1 MKKLWIAMA
10 CSLALVAC
18 SKDKEV
24 KEESTMQEEPE
35 EVVEEVVLYDAL
47 TGIEIEEE
55 NQLKPIVA
63 TINNDPKARPQ
74 TGVGAADVMYEFLIE
89 GQGTRYLAV
98 YHSEMPEQI
107 GPMRSARHY
116 FLPIPQDLQA
126 FYVAHGYSP
135 LARQQLSQGAIK
147 HVNGMEHDGSLF
159 KRSSDRYAP
168 HNSYITYE
176 AIQQAMDMTSTPLDE
191 KTLPELTFNEEP
203 VTRGTVETMSV
214 RYGSSN
220 LFKSDYRLQEDGTY
234 IRSVNGE
241 TFIERLTGE
250 AVPYANVIVIE
261 GTYDWIDQEG
271 RRNFDLQQGG
281 RGLLFQNGNVLRIE
295 WTYDGGMIRSFVDGV
310 EIPYEKGKTFI
321 HAIPADLSLENS
333 VSYEEKVE

>member
-1 MKKLWIAMA
+1 MKKLWIAIA

-24 KEESTMQEEPE
+24 VETPVMEEEPE

-47 TGIEIEEE
+47 TGVEIEEE
-55 NQLKPIVA
+55 NTFKPIVA

-74 TGVGAADVMYEFLIE
+74 TGVGAADIIYEFLIE
-89 GQGTRYLAV
+89 GQGTRYVAL

-135 LARQQLSQGAIK
+135 LARQQLGQGAIK

-176 AIQQAMDMTSTPLDE
+176 AIQQAMEMTNTPLDE
-191 KTLPELTFNEEP
+191 KTLPELTFNEEQ
-203 VTRGTVETMSV
+203 VDRGTVETMSV
-214 RYGSSN
+214 RYGPSN
-220 LFKSDYRLQEDGTY
+220 LFKSEYTLQEDGTY

-250 AVPYANVIVIE
+250 AVRYANVIVIE

-281 RGLLFQNGNVLRIE
+281 RGFLFQNGNVSRID
-295 WTYDGGMIRSFVDGV
+295 WTYDGGIIRPSVDGV

>member
-1 MKKLWIAMA
+1 MKKLWIAIA

-24 KEESTMQEEPE
+24 VETPVIEEELEEK
-35 EVVEEVVLYDAL
+35 VEEVVLYDAL
-47 TGIEIEEE
+47 TGVEIEEE
-55 NQLKPIVA
+55 NTFKPIVA

-74 TGVGAADVMYEFLIE
+74 TGVGAADIIYEFLIE
-89 GQGTRYLAV
+89 GQGTRYVAL

-135 LARQQLSQGAIK
+135 LARQQLGQGAIK

-176 AIQQAMDMTSTPLDE
+176 AIQQAMEMTNTPLDE
-191 KTLPELTFNEEP
+191 KTLPTLTFNEEQ
-203 VTRGTVETMSV
+203 VDRGTVETMSV
-214 RYGSSN
+214 RYGPSN
-220 LFKSDYRLQEDGTY
+220 LFKSEYTLQEDGTY

-250 AVPYANVIVIE
+250 AVRYANVIVIE

-281 RGLLFQNGNVLRIE
+281 RGFLFQNGNGLRID
-295 WTYDGGMIRSFVDGV
+295 WTYDGGIIRPFVDGV

-321 HAIPADLSLENS
+321 HAIPSDLSLENS